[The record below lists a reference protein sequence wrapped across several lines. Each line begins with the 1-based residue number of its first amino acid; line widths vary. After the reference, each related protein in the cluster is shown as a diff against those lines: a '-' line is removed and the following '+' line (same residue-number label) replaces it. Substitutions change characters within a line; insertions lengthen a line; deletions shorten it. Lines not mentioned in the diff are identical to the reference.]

1 MFMTMQKYLSFFG
14 LCLLVFLTTNAL
26 ATDIPKLKTGLWEV
40 KMQMEGVPN
49 MGPVQQCIDQNN
61 NSVMQQQATEDES
74 ACKVIVVNRAGD
86 KVTIRSECKLE
97 EMTITS
103 DNIFEGSFDSAYKAT
118 IKTHYNPPREGGMSE
133 TSMTLEA
140 RRLGLCQPGQVP
152 GEVIMPQSPAP
163 KNRSTN

>member
-61 NSVMQQQATEDES
+61 NLD
-74 ACKVIVVNRAGD
+74 
-86 KVTIRSECKLE
+86 
-97 EMTITS
+97 
-103 DNIFEGSFDSAYKAT
+103 
-118 IKTHYNPPREGGMSE
+118 P
-133 TSMTLEA
+133 
-140 RRLGLCQPGQVP
+140 
-152 GEVIMPQSPAP
+152 
-163 KNRSTN
+163 